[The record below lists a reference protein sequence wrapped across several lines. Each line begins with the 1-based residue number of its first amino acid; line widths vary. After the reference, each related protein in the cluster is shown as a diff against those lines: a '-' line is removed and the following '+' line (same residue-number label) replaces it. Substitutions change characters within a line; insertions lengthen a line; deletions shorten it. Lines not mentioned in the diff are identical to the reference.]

1 LSREKGNN
9 WGIISMK
16 KVLIALF
23 IALVLFCATGGLERF
38 ASDDKTQ
45 EPRVTEEID
54 SVENL

>member
-1 LSREKGNN
+1 
-9 WGIISMK
+9 MK

-38 ASDDKTQ
+38 ASDVVETQ
-45 EPRVTEEID
+45 EPGVTEEID